1 MDKRVAEK
9 WRQTREQ
16 VQANTARHGRTE
28 MQTGSRSRQDANPD
42 VQSNHL
48 RRLTLVQLLQTSI
61 LLTIISYVRLFW
73 SIPFLTFIRFPG
85 HKFDFS
91 KILGNNTEY
100 KELLKG
106 WLAPVVGAPSKWKL
120 CYRATLHGWSSGTFH
135 SQCNNHGP
143 SISFVRV
150 KDYIFGGY
158 TDLDWRKWTCR
169 RAHSKQTFNPD
180 ASFVCLGISQLKSM

>member
-1 MDKRVAEK
+1 MDKWIAKK

-16 VQANTARHGRTE
+16 VQANAAKDTDG
-28 MQTGSRSRQDANPD
+28 DANRKVEANKTQIPTY
-42 VQSNHL
+42 SL
-48 RRLTLVQLLQTSI
+48 TIYALTLVQLLLTSI
-61 LLTIISYVRLFW
+61 LLTIISYVRSFW

-91 KILGNNTEY
+91 EIMGNNTEY

-135 SQCNNHGP
+135 SQCNSHGP

-158 TDLDWRKWTCR
+158 TDVDWRKWTCR